1 MIITKDTNFVFKTTD
16 KIGDEDFVT
25 LREPT
30 TAEFQKAG
38 FSEDGSNN
46 LVQLARLFPICVVD
60 SSFEKEDGAKAT
72 GKEIYDLLEPS
83 AHVHDQRLDGVVREN
98 SHSGLQAMSRRR

>member
-1 MIITKDTNFVFKTTD
+1 MIITKDTNFIFKTKV
-16 KIGDEDFVT
+16 KIGENDFVV

-38 FSEDGSNN
+38 FDENGSNN
-46 LVQLARLFPICVVD
+46 LVQLAKLFPLCVVE
-60 SSFEKEDGAKAT
+60 SSFENEEGKPAT

-83 AHVHDQRLDGVVREN
+83 ASTMTNVL
-98 SHSGLQAMSRRR
+98 MSWFSKIPFQLK

>member
-1 MIITKDTNFVFKTTD
+1 MIITKETNFVFSTKV
-16 KIGDEDFVT
+16 KIGDSDYVV

-38 FSEDGSNN
+38 FDDDGSNN
-46 LVQLARLFPICVVD
+46 LVQLAKLFPVCVVE
-60 SSFEKEDGAKAT
+60 SSFTKEDGTPAT

-83 AHVHDQRLDGVVREN
+83 ASTMTNVLMAWFGKIPFRTV
-98 SHSGLQAMSRRR
+98 

>member
-1 MIITKDTNFVFKTTD
+1 MIITKETNFVFSTKV
-16 KIGDEDFVT
+16 KIGENDFVV

-38 FSEDGSNN
+38 FDDNGSNN
-46 LVQLARLFPICVVD
+46 LVQLAKLFPLCVVD
-60 SSFEKEDGAKAT
+60 SSFEKEDGSKLT

-83 AHVHDQRLDGVVREN
+83 ASTMTNVLMDWFGKIPFRLN
-98 SHSGLQAMSRRR
+98 K